1 MGYKPSKADYDL
13 WMMDRGDHY
22 EYLARYVDDVIVF
35 SKNPME
41 VIQELRR
48 TYIMKGVGKPQYY
61 LGGDVVDLGP
71 EWEKEDIT
79 IAFSTE
85 TYIANALPRLAKSCG
100 LQDFKKFNTPFA
112 EEYHPELDESPLL
125 CEEKIPIFQSLLG
138 SANLIITLDR
148 FDIAYAVN

>member
-1 MGYKPSKADYDL
+1 MDIVSLHDPFLLIDKALYGLKSNSARFHEHLSATLISMGYKPSKADYDL
-13 WMMDRGDHY
+13 WMKDRGDHY

-35 SKNPME
+35 LKNPME

-79 IAFSTE
+79 MAFSAE
-85 TYIANALPRLAKSCG
+85 TYNANALPKLAKSCG

-112 EEYHPELDESPLL
+112 EDYHP
-125 CEEKIPIFQSLLG
+125 
-138 SANLIITLDR
+138 
-148 FDIAYAVN
+148 